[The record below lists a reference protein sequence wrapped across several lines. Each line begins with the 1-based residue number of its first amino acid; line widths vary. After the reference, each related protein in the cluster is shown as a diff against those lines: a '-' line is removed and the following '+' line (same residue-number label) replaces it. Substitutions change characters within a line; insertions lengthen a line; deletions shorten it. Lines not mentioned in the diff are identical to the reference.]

1 MSSDDLYFQCKLERE
16 GTKQVA
22 WIPKRGAIMGVYVQL
37 LADDT
42 LWKVTDVYEV
52 PLTENYIREKQRM
65 EIASLL
71 SIK

>member
-42 LWKVTDVYEV
+42 L
-52 PLTENYIREKQRM
+52 
-65 EIASLL
+65 
-71 SIK
+71 